1 MSQLAA
7 IPSRT
12 PLGHLNSL
20 RSRLGRGAQ
29 IGGIKMVERV
39 ASSDEFAA
47 MFLYGLDAETRIEVL
62 TTIARALDRARTAP
76 RAQTA
81 ISPNERVKIR
91 WSDEVIERF
100 KREAPRIRDNKAL
113 AHKLGFPSYC
123 ANALKRARSRYL
135 SCMRNEI
142 DARRSPKIALLR
154 PAPRRAA

>member
-7 IPSRT
+7 LPSRT

-39 ASSDEFAA
+39 ASADEFAA
-47 MFLYGLDAETRIEVL
+47 TFLYGLDAETRIEAL
-62 TTIARALDRARTAP
+62 AMIARAFDTARAAP
-76 RAQTA
+76 RVKKAT
-81 ISPNERVKIR
+81 SPNERVKIR

-100 KREAPRIRDNKAL
+100 KREAPRITDNKAL

-135 SCMRNEI
+135 SCMRNER
-142 DARRSPKIALLR
+142 DARRAPEIALLM

>member
-7 IPSRT
+7 LPSRT

-47 MFLYGLDAETRIEVL
+47 MFLYGLDPETRLEVL
-62 TTIARALDRARTAP
+62 ETIARALDKARTAP
-76 RAQTA
+76 RVKRTM
-81 ISPNERVKIR
+81 SPDKRVKIR
-91 WSDEVIERF
+91 WSDEVIDRF
-100 KREAPRIRDNKAL
+100 KREAPGIRDNKAL

-135 SCMRNEI
+135 ACMRNDRI
-142 DARRSPKIALLR
+142 ARRAPEIARLM

>member
-20 RSRLGRGAQ
+20 RSRLGRG
-29 IGGIKMVERV
+29 GGIEMVERV

-62 TTIARALDRARTAP
+62 ATIARAFDKARTAP
-76 RAQTA
+76 RVQTA

-142 DARRSPKIALLR
+142 DARRAPEIALLR